1 MSRKQYAKS
10 VLVRLTDAEKR
21 DIEARAERA
30 ELSVSRFLVKSG
42 LDEARAIDPQ
52 ERQLRERALFELR
65 KVGVNLNQVAYAL
78 NAARRSASGESE
90 VSAAE
95 IREIASE
102 LKAVLEFLKA
112 TL

>member
-10 VLVRLTDAEKR
+10 LLVRLTDAEKR

-42 LDEARAIDPQ
+42 LDEARAIDPE
-52 ERQLRERALFELR
+52 ERRLRERALFELR
-65 KVGVNLNQVAYAL
+65 KVGVNLNQIAYAL
-78 NAARRSASGESE
+78 NAARRSARGESD

-95 IREIASE
+95 VKEITGE
-102 LKAVLEFLKA
+102 LKAVLEFVKG